1 MEGLMEFLEQYWGL
15 SIMGGVSLGT
25 IVTFVI
31 VQINLLRKDK
41 KKNVVVDSLLK
52 DATKL
57 VDTINATNKENAA
70 LQEENN
76 LMRQTQAVT
85 FKAISYLVVASKLPN
100 EEKIALQKDFN
111 DLATVS
117 KQVAANTVKKVV
129 VDAKATATDF
139 VEEHTP
145 EVTDVLKGAV
155 NTASTLLKKY
165 TGGV

>member
-145 EVTDVLKGAV
+145 EVTDVLKVAV

-165 TGGV
+165 TGEV

>member
-100 EEKIALQKDFN
+100 EEKIALQKDFT

-145 EVTDVLKGAV
+145 EVTDVLKVAV

-165 TGGV
+165 TGEV

>member
-145 EVTDVLKGAV
+145 EVTDVLKVAV